1 VEGTGDQLVRLTQS
15 TQTFLVLVDVDFRDA
30 SSDQVLLS
38 GSVVLQEI
46 LENLPSKDEAR
57 L

>member
-1 VEGTGDQLVRLTQS
+1 LDLLRAPKAK
-15 TQTFLVLVDVDFRDA
+15 FLVLVDENLDFA
-30 SSDQVLLS
+30 MPIQMVLLS

-46 LENLPSKDEAR
+46 LENLPQKDEAR